1 MEIKRIGENQFRC
14 ALTEEEI
21 QQMGFD
27 IDEIISNTETTQQF
41 MRVVLNIVEEQEH
54 IDIDSVSTMVKAE
67 LMQDHS
73 MAITF
78 GGSSDV
84 SFRNLVDTVSD
95 MISKI
100 DPEKLKQLQKDSK
113 SKQPMKAGPMVV
125 ALCFHSLDEMI
136 AMSKV
141 CFPEKMPHS
150 SLYKFENAYYLLLD
164 FTGFS
169 KEEMRPFAL
178 GTVEFDDGHCSD
190 MSQIAYIRE
199 HGSCILAKQAIERL
213 LEL

>member
-100 DPEKLKQLQKDSK
+100 
-113 SKQPMKAGPMVV
+113 V
-125 ALCFHSLDEMI
+125 
-136 AMSKV
+136 
-141 CFPEKMPHS
+141 
-150 SLYKFENAYYLLLD
+150 
-164 FTGFS
+164 FTHWT
-169 KEEMRPFAL
+169 R
-178 GTVEFDDGHCSD
+178 
-190 MSQIAYIRE
+190 
-199 HGSCILAKQAIERL
+199 
-213 LEL
+213 